1 MQALE
6 QSVREN
12 CWPLVT
18 IQAIAA
24 TPIIGQN
31 LLQSHLVAHVY
42 LFPPTFKLPSFCG
55 MTNVFCL
62 LCLRKITSQTPIKSE
77 HHNMQASFALSK
89 ICWLQSAFTVSWLH
103 FFFYVVLKQKTCPY
117 IRCFCL
123 LQQIPVS
130 ILNHQK
136 QVRHKMHK
144 TCQKSKS
151 ATQTQ
156 KDHNV
161 LGVFYIWIFEI
172 LNFT

>member
-1 MQALE
+1 M
-6 QSVREN
+6 
-12 CWPLVT
+12 

-55 MTNVFCL
+55 KTNVFCL
-62 LCLRKITSQTPIKSE
+62 LCLQKITSQTPIKSE
-77 HHNMQASFALSK
+77 HHNMQAYFALPK
-89 ICWLQSAFTVSWLH
+89 FCRLQSAFTVSWLH
-103 FFFYVVLKQKTCPY
+103 FFFNMVLKQKTTRPY

-144 TCQKSKS
+144 
-151 ATQTQ
+151 
-156 KDHNV
+156 DHN
-161 LGVFYIWIFEI
+161 IFF
-172 LNFT
+172 FTFGFLKYLISHN